1 MKEFDLQMAWKLSVL
16 AGQSLKTVQG
26 DLVEIVFPGY
36 GPSSL
41 GGPDFTFAKIKINDT
56 LWVGSVEIH
65 LRSSQWYAHKHNTDD
80 KYNNVIL
87 HVVWDH
93 DAEVNWPEEE
103 VPIPCLQFKDFF
115 SACWF
120 EEVDQRIFSA
130 QRIPCAELM
139 HLASEVV
146 WQSQLD
152 VSLIERVERR
162 VKEVEQ
168 LYVDCHWDWDEALHR
183 FLARFMGQ
191 KVNNEGMEQLACAI
205 PYRIIL
211 KHTASLPDLEAL
223 LLGQG
228 GFLQQ
233 KNKDDYIKDRSERYD
248 FLCHKYELEKVYNAH
263 LQWQYKGLRPVS
275 FPELRIAQWAYLLHT
290 KGRVMHWALE
300 TPVKEL
306 LSESHDIGMYW
317 KSHYRI
323 GQVARTPVAMNAQW
337 SRLLLI
343 NALIPFRIAYQKNK
357 NNVETSMLVEAYEE
371 IPPEKNSIIK
381 IFESFGHHAVSARD
395 TQAMLELY
403 NNYCNYKKCL
413 SCKIGHV
420 ILKKEGL
427 L

>member
-1 MKEFDLQMAWKLSVL
+1 MKEYDLQMAWKLSVL

-26 DLVEIVFPGY
+26 DTMEIIFPGY

-41 GGPDFTFAKIKINDT
+41 GGPDFTYAKIKINDT

-65 LRSSQWYAHKHNTDD
+65 LLSSQWYAHKHHQDE

-87 HVVWDH
+87 HVVWEN
-93 DAEVNWPEEE
+93 DADVTWANELS
-103 VPIPCLQFKDFF
+103 IPCLQVKDFF
-115 SACWF
+115 SASWF
-120 EEVDQRIFSA
+120 DEVDQRIFSA
-130 QRIPCAELM
+130 QRIPCAELI
-139 HLASEVV
+139 HLSSELV

-168 LYVDCHWDWDEALHR
+168 LYLDCQWDWDEALHR

-191 KVNNEGMEQLACAI
+191 KINNDCMEQVARAI

-211 KHTASLPDLEAL
+211 KHTSSLPDLEAL

-228 GFLQQ
+228 GFLNE
-233 KNKDDYIKDRSERYD
+233 KNKDEYTKDRSDRYL
-248 FLCHKYELEKVYNAH
+248 FLCHKYGLSKVYNGH

-275 FPELRIAQWAYLLHT
+275 FPELRIAQWAYLLHS
-290 KGRVMHWALE
+290 KGRLMHWALE
-300 TPVKEL
+300 TPIKDL
-306 LSESHDIGMYW
+306 LRESHDIGTYW
-317 KSHYRI
+317 KSHYRL
-323 GQVARTPVAMNAQW
+323 GQNSKESVRMNAQW
-337 SRLLLI
+337 STLVVI
-343 NALIPFRIAYQKNK
+343 NALIPFRIAYKKNK
-357 NNVETSMLVEAYEE
+357 DSTQTSMLIDAYEE
-371 IPPEKNSIIK
+371 IPPEKNRVIRL
-381 IFESFGHHAVSARD
+381 FEAFGHHAVSARD